1 MKTKCPLCGFENE
14 EESKFCKKC
23 NEPLFKQEYFEDN
36 PYIKKRGNKDQPF
49 ELILDEEVRAE
60 TEGRK
65 YKRLNLEYG
74 KLLENPDSNFN
85 LIKKYRK
92 ELSKIENNLVNRNL
106 KGIKLEK
113 EGKIDKAIK
122 LYEKNI
128 EEEFEGS
135 HPYTRLAIIYSKKGL
150 LDDEI
155 RVLKKAIW
163 VFEDV
168 VYKERGDRSQKP
180 DKFKKRL
187 EKANKKRLQEKL

>member
-1 MKTKCPLCGFENE
+1 MKIKCPLCGFENE
-14 EESKFCKKC
+14 EGSNFCSNC
-23 NEPLFKQEYFEDN
+23 NEPLFKQEYSKDN
-36 PYIKKRGNKDQPF
+36 PYIKKRGNKYQSF
-49 ELILDEEVRAE
+49 EHISDKKVKVE
-60 TEGRK
+60 TEGK
-65 YKRLNLEYG
+65 KLKRLNLEYE
-74 KLLENPDSNFN
+74 KLLKDPNSSLK
-85 LIKKYRK
+85 LIEKYGNRI
-92 ELSKIENNLVNRNL
+92 SKIENNLVNRNL

-163 VFEDV
+163 VFENI
-168 VYKERGDRSQKP
+168 VYKELGDRSQRP
-180 DKFKKRL
+180 DKFMKRL

>member
-1 MKTKCPLCGFENE
+1 MNIKCPLCDFENE
-14 EESKFCKKC
+14 EGSKFCNNC
-23 NEPLFKQEYFEDN
+23 NEPLFKQEYSEDN

-92 ELSKIENNLVNRNL
+92 ELSKIENNLVDRNL

-163 VFEDV
+163 VFENI
-168 VYKERGDRSQKP
+168 VYKERGDRSQRP
-180 DKFKKRL
+180 DKFMKRL

>member
-1 MKTKCPLCGFENE
+1 MKIKCPLCGFENE
-14 EESKFCKKC
+14 EGSKFCKNC
-23 NEPLFKQEYFEDN
+23 NEPLFKQGYSEDN

-49 ELILDEEVRAE
+49 KLISDEEVKAE
-60 TEGRK
+60 TEGGK

-85 LIKKYRK
+85 LIEEYRK
-92 ELSKIENNLVNRNL
+92 ELSKMENNLVNRNL

-128 EEEFEGS
+128 EEEFDGS

-155 RVLKKAIW
+155 RVLKKAVW
-163 VFEDV
+163 VFENI
-168 VYKERGDRSQKP
+168 VYKDRSDRLPKL
-180 DKFKKRL
+180 DRFKKRL
-187 EKANKKRLQEKL
+187 EKANKKRL